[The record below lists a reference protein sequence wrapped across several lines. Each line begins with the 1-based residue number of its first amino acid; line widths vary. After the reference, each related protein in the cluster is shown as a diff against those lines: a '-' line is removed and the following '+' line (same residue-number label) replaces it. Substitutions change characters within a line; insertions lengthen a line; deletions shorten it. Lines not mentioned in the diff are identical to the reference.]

1 MVEKR
6 WAETERC
13 CSLGHAKGWT
23 SYLISTTV
31 YTCENCT
38 RQKNEQGS
46 LRALNGGQFVKIS
59 QAFCRISEQGEMF
72 FVSRFPEPYK
82 VNSRGRL

>member
-6 WAETERC
+6 WAEAERC

-46 LRALNGGQFVKIS
+46 LRALNGGQS
-59 QAFCRISEQGEMF
+59 
-72 FVSRFPEPYK
+72 
-82 VNSRGRL
+82 L